1 VVVIEA
7 DFDTDSVDE
16 EENVLVVVIDPVRE
30 PDSVLEIET
39 DDVTDPLDDV
49 VLEGVSD
56 REGES
61 IKDNDAD
68 PVLE

>member
-1 VVVIEA
+1 MVVIEA